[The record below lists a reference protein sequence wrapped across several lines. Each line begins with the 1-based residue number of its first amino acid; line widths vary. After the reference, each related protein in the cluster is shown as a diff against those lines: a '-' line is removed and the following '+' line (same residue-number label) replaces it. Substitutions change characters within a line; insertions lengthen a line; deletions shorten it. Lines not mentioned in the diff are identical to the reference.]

1 MQFDTVARCCRQC
14 ILFLCVKICIED
26 QVLEV
31 PVVPVV
37 VVRMTSACVLS
48 RSGTVSAIGHSAI

>member
-1 MQFDTVARCCRQC
+1 MQFDTVARCCSKC
-14 ILFLCVKICIED
+14 ILFLCVNIYIED
-26 QVLEV
+26 QVLVV

-37 VVRMTSACVLS
+37 VVRKASACVLS